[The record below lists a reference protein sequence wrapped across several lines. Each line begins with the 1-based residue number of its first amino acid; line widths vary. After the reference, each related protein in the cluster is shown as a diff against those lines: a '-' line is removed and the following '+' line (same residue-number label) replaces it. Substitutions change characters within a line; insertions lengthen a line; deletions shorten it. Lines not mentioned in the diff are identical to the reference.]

1 VPNSF
6 RFAIAASYTAEPLQ
20 TTFDFW
26 RTPLQSEF
34 ASHFAPF
41 GQILQTILDPGSI
54 FAENSHGLNVVLFR
68 FQDLGDVARRI
79 ENAQSLMAAIEA
91 RVSTFKVP
99 MLIVADVG
107 GTGWWREVPG
117 VYLLDPF
124 QIDLWYPVDRKSS
137 PDGER
142 LGGIPYTED
151 YYIALGSSIVR
162 AAHSIHKTPNKVLAL
177 DCDNTIWKGICGED
191 GPEGVVLTP
200 GHLALQRFALKQREM
215 GLLLVI
221 SSKNNEQDV
230 RETFEQHPEFPL
242 HLNHFI
248 RRRINWQPKYLGLS
262 SMAAELSLG
271 LDSFVF
277 LDDNSK
283 EISEIDEQLPQV
295 LGITLPPDA
304 TDFEGFLNHIWAFDQ
319 LKVTQADQTRASS
332 YEGVQEFG
340 KALNETGSL
349 EHFYETLELEVE
361 IRPISVDEVSRAAQ
375 LTQRTN
381 QFNFTTIRR
390 TEVEILNLKSVY
402 GIHVRDRFGNYGF
415 TGLLM
420 GRPFGTTFLIDNF
433 LLSCR
438 VLGRGVEHRV
448 FAWLGEHAL
457 ALGCKDVKIPFI
469 ESSRNA
475 PAREFFEAVPSP
487 IAVERLSCFRFEPR
501 RTERAAPAQVIAAPA
516 HHSVDYAGIARR
528 FNSVASI
535 RLQMK
540 RGSAIEL
547 ETGTESLL
555 ASIWQDLLACE
566 SVTGESNFFD
576 LGGHSL
582 KVVLMLMRIHEVFG
596 VSLGIEDVYAAEVT
610 LERMARRIDEL
621 IAFGGVGHSEYTRI
635 LGAIEAMSE
644 EQAAEAWLEESRTN
658 ADPSSR

>member
-1 VPNSF
+1 MPF
-6 RFAIAASYTAEPLQ
+6 RFAIAASYTADPLQ
-20 TTFDFW
+20 SSIDFW
-26 RTPLQSEF
+26 RVPLQSEF
-34 ASHFAPF
+34 VSDFAPF
-41 GQILQTILDPGSI
+41 GQILQTILAPGSI
-54 FAENSHGLNVVLFR
+54 FAENTHGVNVILFR
-68 FQDLGDVARRI
+68 FQDLGEVERRI
-79 ENAQSLMAAIEA
+79 ENAQSIIDAIEA
-91 RVSTFKVP
+91 RIASFRVP
-99 MLIVADVG
+99 VLIAADFD

-117 VYLLDPF
+117 VYHLGPA
-124 QIDLWYPVDRKSS
+124 QIDLWYPVEEKLS

-191 GPEGVVLTP
+191 GPDKVILSP

-221 SSKNNEQDV
+221 SSKNNENDV
-230 RETFEQHPEFPL
+230 RETFERHPEFPL
-242 HLNHFI
+242 QLSHFI
-248 RRRINWQPKYLGLS
+248 SSRINWQPKYLGLTS
-262 SMAAELSLG
+262 IGMELSLG

-295 LGITLPPDA
+295 LGITLPPDPA
-304 TDFEGFLNHIWAFDQ
+304 DFETFLNHIWAFDQ
-319 LKVTQADQTRASS
+319 LKVTQADQARAAS

-340 KALNETGSL
+340 KALHESGSL

-361 IRPISVDEVSRAAQ
+361 IRPIGEDEVARAAQ

-390 TEVEILNLKSVY
+390 TEAEILNLQFVF

-415 TGLLM
+415 TGLVIGRRFGERFLM
-420 GRPFGTTFLIDNF
+420 ENF

-457 ALGCKDVKIPFI
+457 SMDCKEIEIPFI
-469 ESSRNA
+469 ESARNA
-475 PAREFFEAVPSP
+475 PAREFYESLTFP
-487 IAVERLSCFRFEPR
+487 ITAEKLGGIRFEPR
-501 RTERAAPAQVIAAPA
+501 QTETAETAQVSAAPAQ
-516 HHSVDYAGIARR
+516 HSVDYAGIARS
-528 FNSVASI
+528 FNSVATI
-535 RLQMK
+535 RQKMK
-540 RGSAIEL
+540 RGAAIEL

-610 LERMARRIDEL
+610 LERMAMRIDEL
-621 IAFGGVGHSEYTRI
+621 FAFGGVGHSEYTRI